1 MQRPNLITSFLCRWV
16 QRQDTTELWI
26 DGARDYVQYAK
37 KLMKD
42 YADVIDA
49 DAHATA
55 PVAKRTS
62 PTDAPPPKPLFGGPP
77 PAAGA
82 AAPTFGST
90 PAAFTGFNFAAA
102 PGAGAFGGAATFTP
116 AAPAGPPEEEEAE
129 AEEAAEPSLL
139 LEAAAGVDILLKEK
153 VHLATP
159 APPDADKKWIPRG
172 MGLLTIRRAAADDGS
187 NRHYIVFTTESG
199 RVLLNGLIAKQLPA
213 PTQRGKDGNQVV
225 MVLMSNVDGKEE
237 NGPKVFR
244 ADTADVAK
252 RIVDKVV
259 EVQSQS

>member
-1 MQRPNLITSFLCRWV
+1 MSSTP
-16 QRQDTTELWI
+16 
-26 DGARDYVQYAK
+26 

-49 DAHATA
+49 DAHDTA
-55 PVAKRTS
+55 PAAKRAVLRTHLRQS
-62 PTDAPPPKPLFGGPP
+62 HCLEAHRPLLQLPLLPLDPRPPPLPGLTSQPPLGQAHLEEPPRLRLPRQRVHRRGG
-77 PAAGA
+77 
-82 AAPTFGST
+82 
-90 PAAFTGFNFAAA
+90 
-102 PGAGAFGGAATFTP
+102 
-116 AAPAGPPEEEEAE
+116 EA
-129 AEEAAEPSLL
+129 AEEAAEPSLQ

-187 NRHYIVFTTESG
+187 NRHYMVFTTESG

-213 PTQRGKDGNQVV
+213 PTLRGKTGNQVV
-225 MVLMSNVDGKEE
+225 MVLMSNVDGKVE
-237 NGPKVFR
+237 NGLKVFR

-259 EVQSQS
+259 EVQNQA